1 MSKLIHDDLTLS
13 LSLYIGS
20 LLRKTRVENGL
31 AGRELAELV
40 NVSQQQISRYERG
53 TTSVDIRKLFQLLLA
68 LNMNA
73 DEVMDF
79 FYKIVVEA
87 GFTPEFISKNSYAE
101 CVCNLNN
108 N

>member
-53 TTSVDIRKLFQLLLA
+53 TTSVD
-68 LNMNA
+68 MNA